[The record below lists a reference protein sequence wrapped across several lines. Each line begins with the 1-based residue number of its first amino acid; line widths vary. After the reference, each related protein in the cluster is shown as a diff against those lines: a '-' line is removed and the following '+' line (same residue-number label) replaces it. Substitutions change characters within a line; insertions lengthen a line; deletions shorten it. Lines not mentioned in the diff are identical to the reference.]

1 MMNSFYDKEELEKI
15 GFKKVG
21 SNVLI
26 SRKASFY
33 GVSDITI
40 GNNVRVDDFCIL
52 SGHIELGNYIHIAAY
67 TALYGGKD
75 GIIISDYAN
84 LSSRISVYSIS
95 DDYSGL
101 TMTNPMVPE
110 QYKNVESAPV
120 LIGRHVII
128 GSSCVILPGSVLP
141 EGAAVGCMSMVN
153 KKLEPWNIYA
163 GIPCRRIKERSRDLE
178 MLEQKFVKER
188 TGNE

>member
-1 MMNSFYDKEELEKI
+1 MNSFFGRDELEEI

-26 SRKASFY
+26 SKKASFY
-33 GVSDITI
+33 DTSNIII
-40 GNNVRVDDFCIL
+40 GDNVRIDDFCIL

-95 DDYSGL
+95 DDYSGM
-101 TMTNPMVPE
+101 TMTNPMIPE
-110 QYKNVESAPV
+110 QYKNVESAQI
-120 LIGRHVII
+120 LIGKHAIV
-128 GSSCVILPGSVLP
+128 GASCVILPGAVLP
-141 EGAAVGCMSMVN
+141 EGVAVGCMSLVN
-153 KKLEPWNIYA
+153 KELQPWNIYA
-163 GIPCRRIKERSRDLE
+163 GIPCHKIKERSRELE
-178 MLEQKFVKER
+178 LLEQKFANQMR
-188 TGNE
+188 RL